1 MCSSGIGAIGNV
13 YALVSSIGPYP
24 AWIWAS
30 LLLFKLIVI
39 VAAVMLLRMQK
50 VAVWLYLA
58 VFVAEMALSIFVTRP
73 YTPVPLWQY
82 AVSLGLLGLYAFI
95 VQRHWNKLLP
105 SRDRKS
111 TRLNSSQ

>member
-73 YTPVPLWQY
+73 YTRSEEHTSELQSLMRNSY
-82 AVSLGLLGLYAFI
+82 ADFCLIKIRNNTSY
-95 VQRHWNKLLP
+95 
-105 SRDRKS
+105 
-111 TRLNSSQ
+111 